1 MLSIESIKLS
11 EIEESARLIERV
23 FMQFEAP
30 EYSREGIDNFLSYIQ
45 SDEFMKRLRENHFD
59 LIAKFED
66 KIEGIIE
73 VRSYSHICLLFVAP
87 EFQRRGIAKEL
98 FQRSLEICKNANPNL
113 RSITVNSSPYAL
125 PVYLKL
131 GFRQLTEEQTKNG
144 IRFTPM
150 VYFFSRK

>member
-1 MLSIESIKLS
+1 MLSIESIKPS
-11 EIEESARLIERV
+11 EIEESSRLIERV

-87 EFQRRGIAKEL
+87 EFQKRGIGTQL
-98 FQRSLEICKNANPNL
+98 LEKQLDEARHLNVPVRLQVLRENL
-113 RSITVNSSPYAL
+113 ARQLYER
-125 PVYLKL
+125 L
-131 GFRQLTEEQTKNG
+131 GFIVTGKTETHYLMEWNDH
-144 IRFTPM
+144 
-150 VYFFSRK
+150 